1 MLRKY
6 EDWLRH
12 FHFLKYDEIGT
23 VENRKTPIENINIW
37 VKYFKYFSK
46 PLLGHEQWDYRIR

>member
-1 MLRKY
+1 MKSDLRSS
-6 EDWLRH
+6 H

-46 PLLGHEQWDYRIR
+46 PLLGHENEIFRAMRL